1 MSATY
6 RVRIHPERHQ
16 LEVDFTVT
24 DLPAGPM
31 QLSVPTWVPGAYG
44 FMKYGRDLFGLSA
57 SDPATGAPLRILR
70 EGFSGWRVE
79 DTQGAVRVTYTC
91 NASDAAWGELTGYV
105 DDAHAVLLGTRYLH
119 APAWTG
125 EVRVTYAL
133 PKDWPLH
140 HPGGVLREDACTFI
154 YPDHGALL
162 DAAVVAGR
170 FTRRTRTLHG
180 ATFHCLFVDGTVGFE
195 EELDGFVDEVMRVAE
210 HTHALFGSFPFDDY
224 TFIFSFDPRAD
235 WGLEHVHGTMIGLGP
250 EGLIDPLE
258 RTRGLRTVA
267 HELYHAWNVCRLKPR
282 ALVDPD
288 RVDGAFP
295 AELWVSEGYTRYYE
309 FLLLVRA
316 GLSTPDTFFSN
327 LVNYHRAL
335 VQLPAYARVSPADS
349 SRATFLNHNR
359 FAGAAN
365 ATIDYYDVGML
376 MAFDLDATLRT
387 LPTPQTLEALFRAF
401 YEAYVATGFTQ
412 EELADFFGE
421 RVPAAGALVRRQM
434 DTPGSLTTLAQLER
448 LGFEVRRRRVP
459 RLGLLLAK
467 DVGPRIDDVPDT
479 FPAAEAGLSPGDVLL
494 RVGGY
499 PFSIRA
505 LNWSTAHLER
515 VTLEVQRGHRTLRY
529 EVSPRLHEEVDA
541 LLWKGSEAQL
551 KRLQEWLGRP
561 DFAPA
566 PGAAIDLSSHENFHG
581 VQTLV

>member
-6 RVRIHPERHQ
+6 RVRILPERHQ
-16 LEVDFTVT
+16 LEVELTLQG
-24 DLPAGPM
+24 LPPGPL

-57 SDPATGAPLRILR
+57 MDPESGEALSVVR
-70 EGFSGWRVE
+70 EGFSGWRIE
-79 DTQGAVRVTYTC
+79 NARGGARVTYTC

-125 EVRVTYAL
+125 EIAVTYEV
-133 PKDWPLH
+133 PESWPLH
-140 HPGGVLREDACTFI
+140 HPGGVRQEGERTFI
-154 YPDHGALL
+154 YPDHAALL
-162 DAAVVAGR
+162 DAAVVTGG
-170 FTRRTRTLHG
+170 FTRRTRTLLG
-180 ATFHCLFVDGTVGFE
+180 ATFHCLFVDGAVGFE
-195 EELDGFVDEVMRVAE
+195 QELDGFVDEVMRVAE
-210 HTHALFGSFPFDDY
+210 HTHALFGSFPFEDY
-224 TFIFSFDPRAD
+224 TFVFSFDPRAD
-235 WGLEHVHGTMIGLGP
+235 WGLEHVHGTMIGLTP
-250 EGLIDPLE
+250 QGLIDPLE

-282 ALVDPD
+282 ALMAPD
-288 RVDGAFP
+288 RVQGAFP
-295 AELWVSEGYTRYYE
+295 AELWVSEGFTRYYE

-387 LPTPQTLEALFRAF
+387 LPDPTNLEVLFRGF
-401 YEAYVATGFTQ
+401 YEAYVDTGFTQ
-412 EELADFFGE
+412 DELADFFGQHAPE
-421 RVPAAGALVRRQM
+421 AGELIRRQM
-434 DTPGSLTTLAQLER
+434 ETPGSLTTLAQLER

-459 RLGLLLAK
+459 RLGLLLEK
-467 DVGPRIDDVPDT
+467 DRGPRIDDVPDT
-479 FPAAEAGLSPGDVLL
+479 FPAAEAGLAPGDVVL

-499 PFSIRA
+499 PFTHLA
-505 LNWSTAHLER
+505 LSWSAEHLSQ

-529 EVSPRLHEEVDA
+529 DVSPRLHEEVDA
-541 LLWKGSEAQL
+541 LIWRGSEAQL
-551 KRLQEWLGRP
+551 KRLQAWLGRP
-561 DFAPA
+561 DFAPSE
-566 PGAAIDLSSHENFHG
+566 GAALDLSSHENFHG
-581 VQTLV
+581 VQTLI